1 MRQRLTG
8 ERNGKTGE
16 GERREE
22 GRQRERERGQALRGA
37 AGRPEA
43 DLDLGGHLE
52 VGRLH
57 LLQLLP
63 EAHNGVLLLMDA
75 LFEQLHGHL

>member
-1 MRQRLTG
+1 MERQ
-8 ERNGKTGE
+8 EREKGGKKG
-16 GERREE
+16 GS
-22 GRQRERERGQALRGA
+22 ERERGQALRGA
-37 AGRPEA
+37 AGRLEA

-63 EAHNGVLLLMDA
+63 EAHNGVLFLMDA
-75 LFEQLHGHL
+75 LLKQLHGHL